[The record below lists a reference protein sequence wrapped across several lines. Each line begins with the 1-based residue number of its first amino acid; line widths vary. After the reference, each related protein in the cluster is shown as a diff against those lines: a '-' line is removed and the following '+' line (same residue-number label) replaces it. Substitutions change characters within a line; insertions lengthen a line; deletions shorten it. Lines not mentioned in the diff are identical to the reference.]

1 MEMQAQ
7 VMTMGASERDTTD
20 RQGTGTERTDG
31 DGSAAGGLLRVGT
44 RSRLSSEARA
54 RRSKRRKK
62 QKNED
67 EARG

>member
-31 DGSAAGGLLRVGT
+31 GGSVPRVGC
-44 RSRLSSEARA
+44 
-54 RRSKRRKK
+54 
-62 QKNED
+62 
-67 EARG
+67 